1 VLARTQQQ
9 PCDEQRGA
17 CYGADDADANE
28 ALRDERVLDKPL
40 EEVRLA
46 ESGLLLKQRVDLP
59 ARLYVVTHLWHMIKC
74 GTCEAWHMIK
84 CGTCGRVA
92 MVVVVV
98 VMAGLVMVVALL
110 LLVVVKLTVVG

>member
-1 VLARTQQQ
+1 MWPAQVKAAMAAPCLA
-9 PCDEQRGA
+9 
-17 CYGADDADANE
+17 YGTFTHTHIHTC
-28 ALRDERVLDKPL
+28 PY
-40 EEVRLA
+40 
-46 ESGLLLKQRVDLP
+46 LKQRVDLP